1 MRAPVRCPRMAN
13 DPKSPHYRAE
23 DVRGGEIELRRPW
36 QRAVFISGLAL
47 ALLLAIVLGLW
58 AW

>member
-1 MRAPVRCPRMAN
+1 MAN